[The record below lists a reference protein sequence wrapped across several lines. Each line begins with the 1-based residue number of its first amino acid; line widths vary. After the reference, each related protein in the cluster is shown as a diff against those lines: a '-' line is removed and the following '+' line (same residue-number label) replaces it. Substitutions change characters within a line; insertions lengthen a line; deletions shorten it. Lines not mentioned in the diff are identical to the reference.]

1 MRGLVAGAIV
11 LALIAFVTGAAT
23 AESAAEMA
31 KKQLQTAMFHAG
43 ELAQRGNVA
52 ATSLMHLQHVM
63 NCLEGSGGKN
73 FRAAVGNPCQGQG
86 NGVVIDLQAAEKAGA
101 MGAAKA
107 GRYARAA
114 HDMTANVLGYVK
126 GGSAFTEV
134 DAIQPWAKQI
144 AAQLKLAVDALK

>member
-1 MRGLVAGAIV
+1 MRGLVAGVIV

-73 FRAAVGNPCQGQG
+73 YRAAVGNPCQGQG
-86 NGVVIDLQAAEKAGA
+86 NGAMIDLKAAEQAGA

>member
-73 FRAAVGNPCQGQG
+73 YRAAVGNPCQGQG
-86 NGVVIDLQAAEKAGA
+86 NGAMIDLKAAEQAGA

-107 GRYARAA
+107 GRYAKARPG
-114 HDMTANVLGYVK
+114 MTAHRLRELQRR
-126 GGSAFTEV
+126 ALLTEM
-134 DAIQPWAKQI
+134 
-144 AAQLKLAVDALK
+144 